1 MVPHRAK
8 SNRRRQVVKN
18 AFRDWGIFTLFQA
31 SVCLAVYGSALWGAR
46 LLAPLDIAP
55 AIFPAYRFVD
65 PTSNGVPNNHYIID
79 QLIYDLPLQTVI
91 YDAYQRGEI
100 PWWDPYTYGGRP
112 LLADAHI
119 NGTDPIRIVCYL
131 TLPFEL
137 AYNWNLVLHSLVAA
151 AGMFALLRF
160 WRFGLFTCAILAVA
174 WQFSGAFVLHFGH
187 PWIAGT
193 FVWFPLIWLFW
204 ERTLTKE
211 RALVRNTAY
220 AAFLCAA
227 VFYSGNLQSH
237 LYLPVFALA
246 FLLGRLFTDRQA
258 LLRATASVAV
268 SGLLG
273 AALAAPVIANQ
284 VEFFLLSTREVAG
297 SLEWWQHPMKV
308 LLSLGGV
315 FPWATGTFRTL
326 DIGKLVNASGTAWL
340 LFCGSATFMLA
351 LVGLFGFRTLS
362 KDQVPLWGIS
372 LGLVSVYLLI
382 AGTPLAHI
390 FYLRVAPLA
399 VLGLVPLAAIGL
411 QLVTSDKWIVR
422 PKLAWTTATGILVV
436 LASLNIATF
445 LIFPAVKDRL
455 TQAAL
460 AADAGNTNFPAGA
473 ATLRVFQIE
482 NLPAEM
488 SLLNLETLL
497 SSVSLLLIS
506 AALGASTRRYRTILA
521 YSALIISLLPLITF
535 ATRFIPDHPAE
546 MLSRLQT
553 GGTFQQKAIA
563 LVRDNNGRILD
574 RDTEVFPYAMG
585 AIYRIHTVHG
595 YSALQ
600 PTGIFKRPAGTS
612 LTQEYGSDL
621 IIGLTAGNNLTV
633 EERSSPPHQGR
644 FWSSS
649 GQRIVVI
656 RETLNSLQL
665 RSENGQLAPFY
676 RTDTPYPGWTVS
688 PSDETTMS
696 TDGVATL
703 FGFFNSQA
711 PQELTLIYRPTHLMA
726 AVLVA
731 SVAAIVLLAAF
742 LAPTRI
748 SQGQG

>member
-1 MVPHRAK
+1 
-8 SNRRRQVVKN
+8 VKCT
-18 AFRDWGIFTLFQA
+18 FRDWAIFALTQA
-31 SVCLAVYGSALWGAR
+31 ALCLAVYGSALWGAR
-46 LLAPLDIAP
+46 VLAPLDIAP
-55 AIFPAYRFVD
+55 AIFPAYKFMD
-65 PTSNGVPNNHYIID
+65 PASRGVPDNHYIVD
-79 QLIYDLPLQTVI
+79 QIVYDLPLQTVI
-91 YDAYQRGEI
+91 HDAYKRGEI

-119 NGTDPIRIVCYL
+119 NGTDPIRILCYL
-131 TLPFEL
+131 ALPFEL

-160 WRFGLFTCAILAVA
+160 WGFTLFTCTALAIA
-174 WQFSGAFVLHFGH
+174 WQFSGAFVMHFGH

-193 FVWFPLIWLFW
+193 FVWFPFIWICW
-204 ERTLTKE
+204 E
-211 RALVRNTAY
+211 RALAPRLASVRAVAF
-220 AAFLCAA
+220 AALFCAA
-227 VFYSGNLQSH
+227 SFYSGNLQSH
-237 LYLPVFALA
+237 LYLPLFSFVFLVGA
-246 FLLGRLFTDRQA
+246 FLRGSATTI
-258 LLRATASVAV
+258 RAATIVMS
-268 SGLLG
+268 SIMLG
-273 AALAAPVIANQ
+273 AALASPVIANQ

-297 SLEWWQHPMKV
+297 SLEWWQHPIKV

-326 DIGKLVNASGTAWL
+326 DIGKVVNASGTAWL

-362 KDQVPLWGIS
+362 KDQLPLWQTS
-372 LGLVSVYLLI
+372 AGLVVVYLFI

-411 QLVTSDKWIVR
+411 QLVTSAKWIVR
-422 PKLAWTTATGILVV
+422 PKLAWTTATGISVV

-460 AADAGNTNFPAGA
+460 AADASNTNFPSGA

-488 SLLNLETLL
+488 SLHNPETML
-497 SSVSLLLIS
+497 SFVSLLLIS
-506 AALGASTRRYRTILA
+506 AALGASTTRYRKILA
-521 YSALIISLLPLITF
+521 YSAVNISLLPLITF
-535 ATRFIPDHPAE
+535 AGRFVPDHPVE

-553 GGTFQQKAIA
+553 GGTLQQKAIE
-563 LVRDNNGRILD
+563 LVRDSNGRILD
-574 RDTEVFPYAMG
+574 REMEVFPYAMG
-585 AIYRIHTVHG
+585 AIYRVHTVHG

-600 PTGIFKRPAGTS
+600 PTGIFKRPAGTP
-612 LTQEYGSDL
+612 LTQEYGSDFT
-621 IIGLTAGNNLTV
+621 IGLTAGNNLTV
-633 EERSSPPHQGR
+633 QERSSPPHEGR
-644 FWSSS
+644 FRSSS

-665 RSENGQLAPFY
+665 RSEKGQLAPFY

-703 FGFFNSQA
+703 FGFSNDQA
-711 PQELTLIYRPTHLMA
+711 QQELTLIYRPTHLMA

-731 SVAAIVLLAAF
+731 VIAAIVLLAAF
-742 LAPTRI
+742 LAPTRL
-748 SQGQG
+748 SKGQG